1 MQVYMLQAALI
12 CDHCASE
19 FMANTPKPDHVVYF
33 PNLNEYDESSYD
45 SDEWPKG
52 PYPDG
57 GGEADT
63 PQHCDHCGEFL
74 DNPLTPDGEECVRDA
89 FRRYVLENRGSL
101 FETLKTWKESYSW
114 VFDDYESIDYPELVS
129 GGLGISQKQR
139 AAALAAL

>member
-63 PQHCDHCGEFL
+63 PQHCDHCGVFL
-74 DNPLTPDGEECVRDA
+74 ENSLTLDGDECVREQA
-89 FRRYVLENRGSL
+89 KP
-101 FETLKTWKESYSW
+101 FETAPDMSW
-114 VFDDYESIDYPELVS
+114 DEIA
-129 GGLGISQKQR
+129 Q
-139 AAALAAL
+139 AAEEAGHQVIGDWIRFYFAWG